1 MTRKLSLFLVLAM
14 AISSISALAA
24 TQPNVKTLTGTLTCL
39 ACDLK
44 KLKGVNSEC
53 EAYGHKHCLRLD
65 NDKYVN
71 FLVNDHAEALIRG
84 GGRHDTRV
92 TVTGIY
98 DANSRTIDV
107 QSYVID
113 GIETTWCEK
122 HGQMDI
128 CGDTKAGKP
137 KS

>member
-1 MTRKLSLFLVLAM
+1 MNRKISMSLMLAM
-14 AISSISALAA
+14 TVLSVSVSAGSKAK
-24 TQPNVKTLTGTLTCL
+24 VKTLTGTLTCL

-44 KLKGVNSEC
+44 KLAGTNSEC

-71 FLVNDHAEALIRG
+71 FLENDHSEALIKG
-84 GGRHDTRV
+84 GGRHDTRA

-98 DANSRTIDV
+98 DSKSRTMDV

-113 GIETTWCEK
+113 GITTAWCEK
-122 HGQMDI
+122 HGQMDT
-128 CGDTKAGKP
+128 CGDKIQGTAKN
-137 KS
+137 

>member
-1 MTRKLSLFLVLAM
+1 MRKISVFVVLAI
-14 AISSISALAA
+14 AALSGVASANS
-24 TQPNVKTLTGTLTCL
+24 QKKVKTFSGTLTCL

-44 KLKGVNSEC
+44 KLEGTNSEC

-65 NDKYVN
+65 NDKYIN
-71 FLVNDHAEALIRG
+71 FLENDHSEALIKG

-98 DANSRTIDV
+98 NSNSHTVDV

-113 GIETTWCEK
+113 GINTVWCEK
-122 HGQMDI
+122 HRQMDI
-128 CGDTKAGKP
+128 CGDTKSGESKN
-137 KS
+137 